1 MSIDAL
7 PNDVDA
13 LRALVSQLTSERDVA
28 MAESRRLTD
37 ENDQLRHLLRQ
48 LQRAQF
54 GQRSERLDRDQMQL
68 ALEDIEISLAD
79 RDDNDEGQQNN
90 IADRPVDE
98 RNKRRINRG
107 ALPAHLPRVHVS
119 IEPESTVCPCCKGQ
133 MHVIGED
140 SSQRLDRIPV
150 RYQVIVTHRPKYGCR
165 ACESAVVQAPAPERL
180 IKNGIPT
187 ERLVASVVVDKYAW
201 HNPLY
206 RQAQIMRLQGLPV
219 DRSTLAFWVGV
230 AAAEVKPVYQR
241 LKEILLG
248 SAKIAVDETRAPV
261 LDPGRGRTKTGYFW
275 AISRD
280 DRPWGGSDPPGVA
293 YTYAPGRGGK
303 HAIALLAGY
312 SGIVQ
317 CDGYAVYEQLAD
329 PTRPDG
335 QVRLAFCWLHW
346 RREFFDIDKGGA
358 APIAHEALERIAAL
372 YAIESRIRGRSAE
385 ERRAVRQAETKPL
398 VEKLKA
404 WLENRLLAELEPLL
418 VGAFFPARD
427 FPLSPFVPFINDQD
441 SLGRFLPRLLW
452 LRGHLSSSL
461 ASSPEVSSSVIGRR
475 SVALLRQRLVAA
487 HRVPAVLASVLI
499 PDTKS
504 TAGRVPAS
512 QPMPA
517 GDGRRSADR
526 SPGWCRTPDRRHPAT
541 AFRRPAQPV

>member
-28 MAESRRLTD
+28 TAESRRLTG

-68 ALEDIEISLAD
+68 ALEDIETSLAD
-79 RDDNDEGQQNN
+79 RDDNDEGQQNST
-90 IADRPVDE
+90 ADRPADE
-98 RNKRRINRG
+98 RKKRRINRG
-107 ALPAHLPRVHVS
+107 ALPAHLTRVHVT
-119 IEPESTVCPCCKGQ
+119 IEPESTVCPCCQGQ

-140 SSQRLDRIPV
+140 TSQRLDRIPAE
-150 RYQVIVTHRPKYGCR
+150 YQVIVTHRPKYGCR

-241 LKEILLG
+241 LKELLLG

-261 LDPGRGRTKTGYFW
+261 LNPGRGRTKTGYFW

-280 DRPWGGSDPPGVA
+280 DRPWGGFDPPGVA

-312 SGIVQ
+312 SGIIQ

-329 PTRPDG
+329 PARHDG
-335 QVRLAFCWLHW
+335 AVTLAFCWLHW
-346 RREFFDIDKGGA
+346 RREFFEIDKGGA

-372 YAIESRIRGRSAE
+372 YAIESRIRGRSAQ

-404 WLENRLLAELEPLL
+404 WLENRLLAVSEKSTIAGAIRYGLTRWDGL
-418 VGAFFPARD
+418 V
-427 FPLSPFVPFINDQD
+427 
-441 SLGRFLPRLLW
+441 RFLDDGRIEMDTNCVERAMRPIALNRKNSLFA
-452 LRGHLSSSL
+452 GHDEGAVNWACL
-461 ASSPEVSSSVIGRR
+461 ASLIETAKLHGIDPQAYLADILAKLVNGWPVHNID
-475 SVALLRQRLVAA
+475 ALLPWTWAKQQATCTLAA
-487 HRVPAVLASVLI
+487 
-499 PDTKS
+499 
-504 TAGRVPAS
+504 
-512 QPMPA
+512 
-517 GDGRRSADR
+517 
-526 SPGWCRTPDRRHPAT
+526 
-541 AFRRPAQPV
+541 